1 MPLDTGDI
9 HHDGAARNLGDNL
22 AALRPMRVVL
32 AADGHVGQA
41 LRQARQALDLAEED
55 IAQATRVRAPY
66 IAAIEDFD
74 FDALPARP
82 FVVGYV
88 RAYAKALGVDSEAV
102 VARFHAEAPKVD
114 GKLRGPGGVRHDAF
128 GAVRVLL
135 IIGATLAAAVGAW
148 NFWRHMDHG
157 VIRPVR
163 PVTPRPTAGS
173 APGPTAIGAP
183 LPTPPEATTPP
194 VYVTPGLAP
203 PEAKSDGPVAT
214 PAQAAASAPGVGA
227 PFVAAGQIYGAL
239 PPAGG
244 VILQARKA
252 TTLVIRG
259 GGGAVYFA
267 RVLAPGES
275 WRAPG
280 TAGLTADVGA
290 PELMEV
296 FIGGVSKGRLSRPQT
311 PLSELVQP

>member
-9 HHDGAARNLGDNL
+9 QNGGAAKKGADNL
-22 AALRPMRVVL
+22 AALRPVRVIL
-32 AADGHVGQA
+32 SQDGHVGHA
-41 LRQARQALDLAEED
+41 LRQARQSLGLLEDD

-66 IAAIEDFD
+66 ITAIEDFD

-88 RAYAKALGVDSEAV
+88 RAYAMALGVDCEAV

-114 GKLRGPGGVRHDAF
+114 GKLRPPGGVNHDAF
-128 GAVRVLL
+128 GPVRVLL
-135 IIGATLAAAVGAW
+135 IIGASLAAAVTAW
-148 NFWRHMDHG
+148 TVWRHMEHG
-157 VIRPVR
+157 VVR
-163 PVTPRPTAGS
+163 AVGAVAPRPRGGS
-173 APGPTAIGAP
+173 AAGPAMIGAP

-203 PEAKSDGPVAT
+203 PEAKPSGADGPPAHVA
-214 PAQAAASAPGVGA
+214 AGAPGVGA
-227 PFVAAGQIYGAL
+227 PFV
-239 PPAGG
+239 PAGMVYGSPAPASG

-267 RVLAPGES
+267 RLLAPGEA
-275 WRAPG
+275 WRAPP
-280 TAGLTADVGA
+280 TAGLTVDVGT
-290 PELMEV
+290 PGSVEV
-296 FIGGVSKGRLSRPQT
+296 FIGGVSKGTMSQPRT
-311 PLSELVQP
+311 PLTQIGQP